1 MNTEDKE
8 FDLKWICNE
17 PKDCNKSWN
26 RRLIISASPTFISLQ
41 DYKNWREQFIEGEPQ
56 AKSAAT
62 LKQLKAM
69 DYVGLYKKVAK
80 EA

>member
-26 RRLIISASPTFISLQ
+26 EYLGSASPIFMSLQ
-41 DYKNWREQFIEGEPQ
+41 DYKNWRKQFIEGEPQ

-62 LKQLKAM
+62 LQQLKAM
-69 DYVGLYKKVAK
+69 GYIGLYKKVAK

>member
-17 PKDCNKSWN
+17 PKDCNKSWSGPFRN
-26 RRLIISASPTFISLQ
+26 PSSPFMSLQ
-41 DYKNWREQFIEGEPQ
+41 DYKNWRKQFIEGEPQ

-62 LKQLKAM
+62 LQQLKAM
-69 DYVGLYKKVAK
+69 GYIGLYKRVAK